1 VQDWA
6 QGVAKCLA
14 RSHAPYD
21 ASPEVLDIA
30 GHKGLVSLGLAVVC
44 CLSAS
49 AADLTQEAQPTN
61 PAQPQQPAPVEVIAE
76 ISREMAKMARLDPA
90 ADIACDIKGSA
101 RYLSDEPL
109 GRPQQLLFDKVLT
122 GQGIFLE
129 PGEPLTIKLEFP
141 TRHRIQCIQLL
152 YAGQWQDPGVPEVTI
167 AAIGKGGTATEVGR
181 LPAITQQPAHEP
193 FVQQVNFRDDTG
205 STGQEWRR
213 LSLAIPQL
221 PTGLGLVEMRVIG
234 YDAGLR
240 RIAGTAHQ
248 IAQQPENI
256 SPGVLSQIAASLRAR
271 RLRGDKKASQTEAV
285 ERLSALISQLS
296 GISVEL
302 SVPKALDSDQSV
314 AASIDVHND
323 SQHILEQA
331 VVKLRLPPGW
341 RAAPARLVIEQLGG
355 GESIFLPVTIYP
367 AAGSERE
374 LSAYL
379 YGAYNGEPLFV
390 LAVTRMDGAE
400 EKAP

>member
-1 VQDWA
+1 M
-6 QGVAKCLA
+6 L
-14 RSHAPYD
+14 
-21 ASPEVLDIA
+21 EIA
-30 GHKGLVSLGLAVVC
+30 GHKGLVGLGLALVC
-44 CLSAS
+44 CLSAA
-49 AADLTQEAQPTN
+49 AADLAQEAQPSDA
-61 PAQPQQPAPVEVIAE
+61 AQSQQPAPADIIAE

-109 GRPQQLLFDKVLT
+109 DRPQQLLFDKVLT

-129 PGEPLTIKLEFP
+129 PGEPLIITLEFP

-152 YAGQWQDPGVPEVTI
+152 YAGQWQDPGVPEVAI
-167 AAIGKGGTATEVGR
+167 AAIGKAGTATEVGR
-181 LPAITQQPAHEP
+181 LPAISQQPAREP
-193 FVQQVNFRDDTG
+193 FIQQVNFADDTE
-205 STGQEWRR
+205 SAGQEWRR

-256 SPGVLSQIAASLRAR
+256 SPGMLSQIAASLRAR
-271 RLRGDKKASQTEAV
+271 RLRGDKQASQTKAV
-285 ERLSALISQLS
+285 ARLSALISRLS

-314 AASIDVHND
+314 AAQLNIHNE

-331 VVKLRLPPGW
+331 VVRLRLPPGW
-341 RAAPARLVIEQLGG
+341 RAAPARLVIEQLPG
-355 GESIFLPVTIYP
+355 GESILLPVTVYP
-367 AAGSERE
+367 AAGSDRE

-379 YGAYNGEPLFV
+379 YGAYNGQPLFV
-390 LAVTRMDGAE
+390 LAVISTDGSGE
-400 EKAP
+400 QTP